1 MKDLHTLTYL
11 NKKISL
17 PIIDHLQMD
26 IYVKENPFQLPIEDF
41 FKMAARINKRR
52 AFLFVSRLLGKHLPI
67 EPKKGLLTGF
77 MLAARYEEI
86 MTGKHSPQK
95 EKLLEIYHDSSLPF
109 QDKPFIQKEVCNPI
123 IIGFAETATALG
135 HSFFKAFKQA
145 SFFHTTREKINELV
159 PIISFEEEHS
169 HATSHRCYV
178 KTDIL
183 ANNREIILVD
193 DELTTGKTAINIIR
207 DLHRNYPRDKYTVA
221 SILDWRSNK
230 WQLEMKALE
239 KELQITVQSVSLLK
253 GSFELVGEQINL
265 TPKMERLVT
274 NEGNPSI
281 EYISLENYVKD
292 CIVPL
297 TSSNLAGER
306 NSFRYIKDT
315 GRFGIHT
322 EEGTDDWIKE
332 AAKMLK
338 KKRRGTS
345 LCVGTGEF
353 MYIPMKLASFMG
365 EDISYQSTTRSP
377 IYPHDEEHY
386 GAQTAYCFAN
396 PEDKEIVNFL
406 YNVKPNQYDD
416 IFLFFERNV
425 KEDSLK
431 ELLAALKAVQVKKI
445 NIVYFSG
452 R

>member
-1 MKDLHTLTYL
+1 MKELHTLTYL

-17 PIIDHLQMD
+17 PIIDHLQMN
-26 IYVKENPFQLPIEDF
+26 INVEENPFQLPIEDF

-52 AFLFVSRLLGKHLPI
+52 AFLFVSKLLGKHLPI

-77 MLAARYEEI
+77 ILAARYEEI
-86 MTGKHSPQK
+86 MTGKHSPQR
-95 EKLLEIYHDSSLPF
+95 ERLLEIYHDTSLPF
-109 QDKPFIQKEVCNPI
+109 VDKPFIQKEVSNPI

-135 HSFFKAFKQA
+135 HSFFQAFKQA
-145 SFFHTTREKINELV
+145 SFFHTTREKINGLD

-178 KTDIL
+178 KKDIL
-183 ANNREIILVD
+183 DNNREIILVD

-207 DLHRNYPRDKYTVA
+207 DLHRKYPRDKYTVA

-230 WQLEMKALE
+230 WRLEMKALE
-239 KELQITVQSVSLLK
+239 EELQITVHSVCLLK
-253 GSFELVGEQINL
+253 GCFELVGEQINL
-265 TPKMERLVT
+265 PPIMESLVT
-274 NEGNPSI
+274 NDGTPSV
-281 EYISLENYVKD
+281 EYISLENYVKAR
-292 CIVPL
+292 IIPL
-297 TSSNLAGER
+297 ISTNLAGER
-306 NSFRYIKDT
+306 NDFQYLKDT
-315 GRFGIHT
+315 GRFGIYT
-322 EEGTDDWIKE
+322 EEGTDEWIKQ
-332 AAKMLK
+332 AAKVLK
-338 KKRRGTS
+338 KKRVGTS

-377 IYPHDEEHY
+377 IYPNDEEYY

-396 PEDKEIVNFL
+396 PEDLEIVNYL
-406 YNVKPNQYDD
+406 YNIKPNQYDD

-431 ELLAALKAVQVKKI
+431 ELLTALKAVQVKKI
-445 NIVYFSG
+445 NVVYFSG